1 MTDRAGGESPTTPR
15 RPRRRRHP
23 ALGTRIAVTGLSTTT
38 MFGIVAALGVAGA
51 SQEPTESADTIPTT
65 NPTVTVDPA
74 MTTAAAPDP
83 TTTLSAPVTATVP
96 VTELSD
102 EPIQLNANPVVRVV
116 EVPAAPAAN
125 SAPAAAPAPQQH
137 APVASTNGSR

>member
-1 MTDRAGGESPTTPR
+1 MTDRAGGDSPATRR
-15 RPRRRRHP
+15 RPRRRHP

-51 SQEPTESADTIPTT
+51 SQEPTQSADTIPTT
-65 NPTVTVDPA
+65 NPMIAADPA
-74 MTTAAAPDP
+74 TITAAAPDP
-83 TTTLSAPVTATVP
+83 TTTLPTPITTTVP
-96 VTELSD
+96 VTELSN

-125 SAPAAAPAPQQH
+125 PAPAPAPQQQ